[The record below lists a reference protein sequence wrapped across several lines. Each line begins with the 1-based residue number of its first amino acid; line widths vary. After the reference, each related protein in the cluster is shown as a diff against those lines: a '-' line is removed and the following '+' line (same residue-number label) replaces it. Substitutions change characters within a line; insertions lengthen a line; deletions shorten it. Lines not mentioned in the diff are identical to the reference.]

1 MRLFLYVSLEYSK
14 NSINKY
20 NDRSIETSK
29 MIEEYIQLAK
39 DINQEQLRGN
49 EIEINL
55 DGIVFYD
62 WIHMK
67 QYSARYKF

>member
-1 MRLFLYVSLEYSK
+1 
-14 NSINKY
+14 
-20 NDRSIETSK
+20 

-49 EIEINL
+49 EIGINL